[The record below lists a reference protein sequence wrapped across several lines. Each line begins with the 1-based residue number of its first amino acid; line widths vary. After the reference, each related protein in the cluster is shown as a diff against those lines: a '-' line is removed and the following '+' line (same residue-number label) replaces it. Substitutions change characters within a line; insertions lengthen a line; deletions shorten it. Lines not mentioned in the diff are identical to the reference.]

1 MKVQICKASMEI
13 GWYLGGI
20 NGAGIE
26 AQELNTRLYEGVGTK
41 ILVEK
46 ECFPVLMFET
56 TF

>member
-1 MKVQICKASMEI
+1 MEI

-46 ECFPVLMFET
+46 VVLSVFLRSKPL
-56 TF
+56 FKI